1 MNLVPTPTTKNAPRT
16 RTPRTEGHVGFFSK
30 SVLWLLTTNIQKKGY
45 FSIVGG
51 AILTSHIWGPHSIAL
66 EIHEDELSPIF
77 RKKEKWRRHR
87 AKNESGTSQG
97 VSIFVK
103 PTNTI
108 LKKTGRESLPLAIQQ
123 VALHSEFH
131 GKRIFDIYSWF
142 SAQWSILSWLWPDF
156 VTRFGW
162 PSVTC
167 LILVQMPHFF
177 SRLYPVPL
185 ALVITTGVVL
195 VFNSAWFSSY
205 KPKSKWTNFLART
218 VEYRV
223 ITISGIGYWLL
234 LVP

>member
-1 MNLVPTPTTKNAPRT
+1 MIFFNCGWCYFNKPYLRAAFDSPWDSRGRT
-16 RTPRTEGHVGFFSK
+16 FSDFSK
-30 SVLWLLTTNIQKKGY
+30 KRKMTKTQGKKRVRNVTGS
-45 FSIVGG
+45 FHFCE
-51 AILTSHIWGPHSIAL
+51 THQH
-66 EIHEDELSPIF
+66 D
-77 RKKEKWRRHR
+77 
-87 AKNESGTSQG
+87 
-97 VSIFVK
+97 
-103 PTNTI
+103 
-108 LKKTGRESLPLAIQQ
+108 LKKNRAGIASPRNSTGWTSYKILR
-123 VALHSEFH
+123 
-131 GKRIFDIYSWF
+131 KRTFDRYSWF